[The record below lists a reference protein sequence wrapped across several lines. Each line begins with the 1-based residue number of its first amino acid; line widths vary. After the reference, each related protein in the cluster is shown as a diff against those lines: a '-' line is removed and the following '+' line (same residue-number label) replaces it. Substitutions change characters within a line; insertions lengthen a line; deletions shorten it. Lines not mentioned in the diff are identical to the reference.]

1 MGDIATDYVNFKI
14 DREAARESCTTFA
27 QHNYSHC
34 LGCVWAHYPV
44 SRLIVLLNMA
54 SCQFDQ
60 KAPIFGPTWTWKV
73 TWMGR
78 IGAQHIFPNCLEC
91 VLAHYPVSRLIFW
104 SIWHPFILAI
114 FDQKTPIFGPTWTW
128 NDTWMGHKSAQ
139 HIFSHCLGCVLAHY
153 PVSRWVIGLVWQPTM
168 MVHFDPKKGFFCPPP
183 DLKMAPGEDS
193 MASSHLAICIRKLLV
208 HFEFKVPINVVGRA
222 KNLQK

>member
-1 MGDIATDYVNFKI
+1 M
-14 DREAARESCTTFA
+14 ESHLDGAYKCPTHLS
-27 QHNYSHC
+27 QL
-34 LGCVWAHYPV
+34 LGVC
-44 SRLIVLLNMA
+44 
-54 SCQFDQ
+54 
-60 KAPIFGPTWTWKV
+60 FGPLSSFQV
-73 TWMGR
+73 DFFGQYG
-78 IGAQHIFPNCLEC
+78 IL
-91 VLAHYPVSRLIFW
+91 SFW
-104 SIWHPFILAI
+104 LFLTK
-114 FDQKTPIFGPTWTW
+114 KTPIFGPTWTW
-128 NDTWMGHKSAQ
+128 NDTWMEHKSAQ